1 MSKKIDNETEE
12 ILKGGAE
19 ETAITNPEEVNQTK
33 GQKFVAGLKRNAKKI
48 GLFVAGALLLGT
60 GYVVG
65 KKAGA
70 NHLNNDSESD
80 ETIDADYEII
90 DEQ

>member
-12 ILKGGAE
+12 ILKGEAE
-19 ETAITNPEEVNQTK
+19 ETAITNPEVNQTK

-48 GLFVAGALLLGT
+48 GLFVAGALLVGT

-70 NHLNNDSESD
+70 NHLNNSESD